1 MQLTSATATR
11 RCSERHRH
19 KLASV
24 KGGVA
29 AVGITMTPRQA
40 LILWPKART

>member
-1 MQLTSATATR
+1 MQLTSATATG

-19 KLASV
+19 KVASV
-24 KGGVA
+24 KG
-29 AVGITMTPRQA
+29 ITMAPRQA